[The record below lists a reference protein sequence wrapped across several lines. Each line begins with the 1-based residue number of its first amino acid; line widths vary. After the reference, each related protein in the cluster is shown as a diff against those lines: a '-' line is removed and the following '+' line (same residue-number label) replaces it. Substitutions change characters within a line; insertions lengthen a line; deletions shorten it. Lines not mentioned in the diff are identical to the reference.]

1 MENRIN
7 KLDDSCIF
15 QAQKQKIDK
24 PRTESYFTLI
34 GHEEFQD
41 KDFNPR
47 LTEETAITYAK
58 SIYIPDNNST
68 RYYVKLDSRG
78 KLYNP
83 IGTYQDNQQHQFI
96 NKVCKDNIRYKD
108 VSPKI
113 FDMYLSFLKT
123 KNESWLNNAE
133 REMI

>member
-1 MENRIN
+1 MDKRID
-7 KLDDSCIF
+7 KLDSSCIF
-15 QAQKQKIDK
+15 QAEKQKLDK
-24 PRTESYFTLI
+24 PRTESYFTLM
-34 GHEEFQD
+34 GSEDFQD

-47 LTEETAITYAK
+47 TKEESQLTYAK
-58 SIYIPDNNST
+58 SIYVPDNNST

-83 IGTYQDNQQHQFI
+83 IGTYQDKPSHQFI
-96 NKVCKDNIRYKD
+96 NKICKESARYKD

>member
-1 MENRIN
+1 MDKKIE
-7 KLDDSCIF
+7 KLDSSCIF
-15 QAQKQKIDK
+15 QGQKTRVDK

-34 GHEEFQD
+34 GYEEFQD
-41 KDFNPR
+41 NDFNPR
-47 LTEETAITYAK
+47 VKQENEITYAK
-58 SIYIPDNNST
+58 SIYVPDNNST

-96 NKVCKDNIRYKD
+96 NKVCKDTMRYKD